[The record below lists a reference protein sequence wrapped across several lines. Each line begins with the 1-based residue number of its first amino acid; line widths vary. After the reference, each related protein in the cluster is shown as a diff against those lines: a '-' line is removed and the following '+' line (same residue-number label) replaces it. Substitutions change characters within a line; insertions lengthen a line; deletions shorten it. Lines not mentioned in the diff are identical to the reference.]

1 MKLTIDGES
10 FEVEVRPEAVVVNGV
25 PFTVA
30 VEGEGV
36 GTTVTVAGRRL
47 RMHRV
52 GPTGEEVEVNVEGRI
67 YRVRAEGLLR
77 AARAPSRGAAQRHKR
92 TSAAP
97 GAVTALMPG
106 RVLAVRVTQGQAVK
120 TGDILLILEAM
131 KMENEIHSPVDGVV
145 KELPVAPGASVVAG
159 DVLAVVEEVEG

>member
-1 MKLTIDGES
+1 MKLTIDGQA
-10 FEVEVRPEAVVVNGV
+10 FDIEVGSDAVVVNGV

-47 RMHRV
+47 KMHRV
-52 GPTGEEVEVNVEGRI
+52 GPVGEEVEVNVEGRI

-77 AARAPSRGAAQRHKR
+77 AARGPARGLAQRHKR
-92 TSAAP
+92 TAAAP

-106 RVLAVRVTQGQAVK
+106 RVRAVRVSQGQQVK
-120 TGDILLILEAM
+120 TGEVLLILEAM
-131 KMENEIHSPVDGVV
+131 KMENEIRSPVDGVV
-145 KELPVAPGASVVAG
+145 KELPVAEGASVAAG
-159 DVLAVVEEVEG
+159 DVLAVVEEG

>member
-1 MKLTIDGES
+1 MKLTIEGES
-10 FEVEVRPEAVVVNGV
+10 FDIEVRPDAVVVNGV

-47 RMHRV
+47 KMHRW
-52 GPTGEEVEVNVEGRI
+52 GPVGEEVEVNVEGRI

-77 AARAPSRGAAQRHKR
+77 PARGTARGAGTQRQR
-92 TSAAP
+92 RAAAP

-106 RVLAVRVTQGQAVK
+106 RVLAVRVAQGQQVK
-120 TGDILLILEAM
+120 TGDVLLILEAM
-131 KMENEIHSPVDGVV
+131 KMENEIRSPVDGVV
-145 KELPVAPGASVVAG
+145 KELPVAEGTSVAAG
-159 DVLAVVEEVEG
+159 DVLVVVEAESE